1 MCIRDRY
8 LVTKGEPTPVI
19 VDLYRWILTEGQAF
33 VGDAGY
39 VALSA
44 ERLIE
49 AQGLLG
55 E

>member
-1 MCIRDRY
+1 MCIRDS
-8 LVTKGEPTPVI
+8 
-19 VDLYRWILTEGQAF
+19 LYRWILTDGQAF

-44 ERLIE
+44 DRLTE